1 MTKQQLK
8 QAYNRYEASDYCT
21 VDDFYK
27 KPSYYKQRAE
37 YLIQEKMKKVN
48 GFGYKVVG
56 GNCMFFTAGWYYIN
70 KENGNVIFVYET
82 YANTYK
88 LEV

>member
-1 MTKQQLK
+1 MTKEQLK
-8 QAYNRYEASDYCT
+8 NKYERYTNSDYYS

-48 GFGYKVVG
+48 GFDYKVVS
-56 GNCMFFTAGWYYIN
+56 GNCMTFTAGWCYPD

-82 YANTYK
+82 AYNTYT